1 MGTSRIGANHGF
13 DDGSYRMRPLADRVA
28 MFQDLYAQYLSVE
41 VTRWDSDSRR
51 WLLQLWQ
58 QYRRETS
65 RHWGNSAPAVQS
77 RSTIRS
83 VILTILR
90 THRKEAGRG

>member
-1 MGTSRIGANHGF
+1 MK
-13 DDGSYRMRPLADRVA
+13 PLADRVV
-28 MFQDLYAQYLSVE
+28 MFQNLYAEYLSVE
-41 VTRWDSDSRR
+41 VTRWDQDSRR

-58 QYRRETS
+58 QYRRETL

-90 THRKEAGRG
+90 TKRRCREI